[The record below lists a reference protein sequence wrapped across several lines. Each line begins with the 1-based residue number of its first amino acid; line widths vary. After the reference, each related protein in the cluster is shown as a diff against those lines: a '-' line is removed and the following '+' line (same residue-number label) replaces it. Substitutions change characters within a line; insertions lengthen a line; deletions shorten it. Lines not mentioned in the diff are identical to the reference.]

1 MKRKFYHGVSRR
13 NTEKSKI
20 SFSRVLRGFLILQFT
35 LLPLV
40 SYTQSTT
47 VSFAENKRGWFVPTQ
62 DGYLPDRNI
71 TGLGLNKPENITFGK
86 NDVLYIADTGNR
98 RIVLFDTNSGN
109 IVREIRYNGFRAPR
123 GVFVATDE
131 TLYVADSIAGAVFIF
146 NPQDEC
152 IKTIT
157 APRSIAFG
165 DTPYAPTRIGVDPR
179 GSMYIIGEGVYS
191 GIIHLSNEGEFLG
204 FFASNQTTLTF
215 VQFLQNIFFT
225 ERQKQG
231 LLDRLPLNFS
241 NVFVDPRGIVYSVS
255 MGRDVARAG
264 EAIKKH
270 DMAGRNMLKTMT
282 TRSLTDITVDKYG
295 NIYTTSTEGWIQ
307 VNAGD
312 GEEVFFFGAGHLSNE
327 DIAGW
332 YSNLVSIAVSSQGH
346 IWTLDGEKAFL
357 QSYTPTEYTQSIYL
371 AQQLFNEGHYVEAG
385 TEWNNVLRFN
395 QMSVLAHNGLGK
407 SWLYQEKYEKAQY
420 EFLVAGN
427 RGYYS
432 QAFWETR
439 NNWLLNNMSYIL
451 ITFVILFG
459 GMFVLNRADKRQTV
473 KTAVRNGRNAV
484 MNAKFINTVLFA
496 FSVARHPLDSFYY
509 MKLKEKGSL
518 SGAAVNF
525 IFFFAAYMIFQ
536 TSKGFIVQ
544 FIEIEDMD
552 FNVIIG
558 GFIGIYILF
567 VICNYL
573 VTSINDG
580 DGSLVDI
587 FKLTSYAMFPL
598 SITLLA
604 VTVISHFLTQNE
616 TFLLNFLL
624 AGGFAWSGVL
634 LWLGLQEVHNYG
646 FSDTFKSLVF
656 TAVFMLIAIVVLF
669 NMTILFN
676 QFVQFFE
683 AIIREAY
690 ANITKMY

>member
-1 MKRKFYHGVSRR
+1 MK
-13 NTEKSKI
+13 KI
-20 SFSRVLRGFLILQFT
+20 TAFIFIIALFS
-35 LLPLV
+35 PLV
-40 SYTQSTT
+40 SYSQSTT
-47 VSFAENKRGWFVPTQ
+47 VSFAENKKGWFVPTQ

-71 TGLGLNKPENITFGK
+71 TGLGLKNPENIAFGK
-86 NDVLYIADTGNR
+86 NDILYIADTGNR

-109 IVREIRYNGFRAPR
+109 IVREIFYEGFRAPR
-123 GVFVATDE
+123 GVYVTQDE

-146 NPQDEC
+146 NPQYEC

-157 APRSIAFG
+157 APHSIAFG
-165 DTPYAPTRIGVDPR
+165 DTQFSPTRIGVDPR
-179 GSMYIIGEGVYS
+179 DSMYIIGEGVFS

-215 VQFLQNIFFT
+215 VQLLQNIFFT

-255 MGRDVARAG
+255 MGRDVTRAG

-270 DMAGRNMLKTMT
+270 DMAGRNMLRTRT
-282 TRSLTDITVDKYG
+282 TRSLTDITVDQYG
-295 NIYTTSTEGWIQ
+295 NIFTTSTQGWIQ
-307 VNAGD
+307 VNATD
-312 GEEVFFFGAGHLSNE
+312 GEEIFFFGAGHLSNE

-346 IWTLDGEKAFL
+346 IWTLDGDKAFL
-357 QSYTPTEYTQSIYL
+357 QSYIPTEYTQSIYR

-385 TEWNNVLRFN
+385 GEWNNVLRFN
-395 QMSVLAHNGLGK
+395 QMSVLAHNGMGK
-407 SWLYQEKYEKAQY
+407 SWLYQEEYEKAQY
-420 EFLVAGN
+420 EFFVAGN
-427 RGYYS
+427 REYFS

-439 NNWLLNNMSYIL
+439 NIWLLNNMSYIL
-451 ITFVILFG
+451 IVFVLLFGILFIIK
-459 GMFVLNRADKRQTV
+459 RADEKQVV
-473 KTAVRNGRNAV
+473 KTTVRKGRNAI
-484 MNAKFINTVLFA
+484 MNAKYINTTLFA

-518 SGAAVNF
+518 PGATVNF
-525 IFFFAAYMIFQ
+525 IFFFVAYLIFQ
-536 TSKGFIVQ
+536 TSKGFIMQ
-544 FIEIEDMD
+544 FAEIEDMD
-552 FNVIIG
+552 FSVIIG
-558 GFIGIYILF
+558 GFLGIYLLF

-580 DGSLVDI
+580 DGGIIDI
-587 FKLTSYAMFPL
+587 FKLVSYAMFPL

-604 VTVISHFLTQNE
+604 ITVVSYVLTQNE
-616 TFLLNFLL
+616 VFLLNFLL
-624 AGGFAWSGVL
+624 AGGFIWSGAL
-634 LWLGLQEVHNYG
+634 LWLGLQEVHNYS

-656 TAVFMLIAIVVLF
+656 TAVFMLLAIVVIF

-676 QFVQFFE
+676 QFVQFIE
-683 AIIREAY
+683 AIVREAY

>member
-1 MKRKFYHGVSRR
+1 MK
-13 NTEKSKI
+13 KI
-20 SFSRVLRGFLILQFT
+20 TAFIFIIVLFSPLI
-35 LLPLV
+35 V
-40 SYTQSTT
+40 YSQSTT
-47 VSFAENKRGWFVPTQ
+47 VNFAANKKGWFVPTQ

-71 TGLGLNKPENITFGK
+71 TGLGLNKPENIVFGK
-86 NDVLYIADTGNR
+86 DDVLYIADTGNK
-98 RIVLFDTNSGN
+98 RIVLFDINSGN
-109 IVREIRYNGFRAPR
+109 IVREILYEDFRAPR
-123 GVFVATDE
+123 GVFVTQDE

-152 IKTIT
+152 IKTIK
-157 APRSIAFG
+157 APHSIAFG
-165 DTPYAPTRIGVDPR
+165 DTQFSPVRIGVDPR
-179 GSMYIIGEGVYS
+179 GSIYIIGEGVYS

-270 DMAGRNMLKTMT
+270 DMAGRNMLKTT
-282 TRSLTDITVDKYG
+282 TTMSLTDITVDRYG
-295 NIYTTSTEGWIQ
+295 NIFTTSTQGWIQ
-307 VNAGD
+307 VNATD
-312 GEEVFFFGAGHLSNE
+312 GEEIFFFGAGHLSNE

-385 TEWNNVLRFN
+385 NEWNNVLRFN

-420 EFLVAGN
+420 EFFVAGN
-427 RGYYS
+427 REYFS

-439 NNWLLNNMSYIL
+439 NIWLLNNMSYIL
-451 ITFVILFG
+451 IALVLLFG
-459 GMFVLNRADKRQTV
+459 CLFVLKRVDKKQAV
-473 KTAVRNGRNAV
+473 KTAVRNGRDAI
-484 MNAKFINTVLFA
+484 MSAKYINTTLFT
-496 FSVARHPLDSFYY
+496 FSVARHPLNSYYY

-518 SGAAVNF
+518 PGAAVNF
-525 IFFFAAYMIFQ
+525 IFFFAAYLIFQ
-536 TSKGFIVQ
+536 TSKGFIMQ
-544 FIEIEDMD
+544 FAEIEDMD
-552 FNVIIG
+552 FSVIIG
-558 GFIGIYILF
+558 GFMGIYVLF

-580 DGSLVDI
+580 DGGLVDI
-587 FKLTSYAMFPL
+587 FKLVSYAMFPL
-598 SITLLA
+598 SVTLLA
-604 VTVISHFLTQNE
+604 VTIISHVLTQNE
-616 TFLLNFLL
+616 VFLLNFML
-624 AGGFAWSGVL
+624 AGGFAWSGAL
-634 LWLGLQEVHNYG
+634 LWLGLQEVHNYS
-646 FSDTFKSLVF
+646 FSDTFKSVVF

-669 NMTILFN
+669 NMTILFD
-676 QFVQFFE
+676 QFVQFIE
-683 AIIREAY
+683 AIVREAY

>member
-1 MKRKFYHGVSRR
+1 MK
-13 NTEKSKI
+13 KI
-20 SFSRVLRGFLILQFT
+20 TAFIFIIVFFN
-35 LLPLV
+35 PLA
-40 SYTQSTT
+40 SYPQSTT
-47 VSFAENKRGWFVPTQ
+47 VNFAANKKGWFVPTQ

-71 TGLGLNKPENITFGK
+71 TGLGLNKPENITFGN
-86 NDVLYIADTGNR
+86 NDILYIADTGNR
-98 RIVLFDTNSGN
+98 RIVLFDINSGN
-109 IVREIRYNGFRAPR
+109 IVREIRYEGFRAPR
-123 GVFVATDE
+123 GVFVNPDE
-131 TLYVADSIAGAVFIF
+131 TLYVADSTARSVFIF
-146 NPQDEC
+146 NAQDEC

-157 APRSIAFG
+157 APHSIAFG
-165 DTPYAPTRIGVDPR
+165 DTQFAPTRVGVDPR
-179 GSMYIIGEGVYS
+179 GGMYIIGEGVFS

-241 NVFVDPRGIVYSVS
+241 NVFVDSRGVVYSVS

-282 TRSLTDITVDKYG
+282 TRSLTDITVDLYG
-295 NIYTTSTEGWIQ
+295 NIFTTSTQGWIQ

-312 GEEVFFFGAGHLSNE
+312 GEEIFFFGAGHLSAE

-346 IWTLDGEKAFL
+346 IWALDNEKAFL
-357 QSYTPTEYTQSIYL
+357 QSYTPTEYTQSIYR

-385 TEWNNVLRFN
+385 IEWNNVLRFN

-407 SWLYQEKYEKAQY
+407 SWLYQEEYEKAQY
-420 EFLVAGN
+420 EFYVAGN
-427 RGYYS
+427 REYFS

-439 NNWLLNNMSYIL
+439 NIWLLNNMSYIL
-451 ITFVILFG
+451 MTFVFLFG
-459 GMFVLNRADKRQTV
+459 GLFILKRVDKKQAV
-473 KTAVRNGRNAV
+473 KKTVRNCRNAV
-484 MNAKFINTVLFA
+484 MNAKYINTILFA
-496 FSVARHPLDSFYY
+496 FSVARHPFDSYYY

-518 SGAAVNF
+518 PGAAVNF
-525 IFFFAAYMIFQ
+525 IFFFAAYLIFQ
-536 TSKGFIVQ
+536 TSKGFIMQ
-544 FIEIEDMD
+544 FAEIEDMD
-552 FNVIIG
+552 FSVIIG
-558 GFIGIYILF
+558 GFIGLYLLF

-580 DGSLVDI
+580 DGGIVDI
-587 FKLTSYAMFPL
+587 FKLVSYAMFPL
-598 SITLLA
+598 SVTLLA
-604 VTVISHFLTQNE
+604 VTVISHLLTVNE
-616 TFLLNFLL
+616 NFLIVFML
-624 AGGFAWSGVL
+624 IGGFAWSGTL
-634 LWLGLQEVHNYG
+634 LWVGLQEVHNYS

-656 TAVFMLIAIVVLF
+656 TAVFMLIALVVLF
-669 NMTILFN
+669 NMTILFD
-676 QFVQFFE
+676 QFAQFIE
-683 AIIREAY
+683 AILREAY